1 MNVFP
6 LKIFNRGNRR
16 DYDTW
21 AKEYGAV
28 GWSYADVMPFFLRFE
43 GNRDPH
49 IVAQNPQFHSTTGP
63 IGITSWANPDPLMLI
78 HQKVL
83 NEEAGLPNTDI
94 NGPQQVGTMLAQAFI
109 DTNGIRSSAGNA
121 YIDPN
126 PFPHNLHILTGAL
139 VTKVLFDGKT
149 AVGVLFER
157 KGVQLMV
164 MAAKEVILCAGM
176 Y

>member
-1 MNVFP
+1 
-6 LKIFNRGNRR
+6 
-16 DYDTW
+16 
-21 AKEYGAV
+21 
-28 GWSYADVMPFFLRFE
+28 
-43 GNRDPH
+43 
-49 IVAQNPQFHSTTGP
+49 
-63 IGITSWANPDPLMLI
+63 MLI
-78 HQKVL
+78 HQKVF

-94 NGPQQVGTMLAQAFI
+94 NGPQQVGTQLAQAFI